1 MSTRCQ
7 YTISLRKISHMASL
21 YQRTVCGKSRRKS
34 VKNALGALW
43 EISGRPLGAL
53 RLGWWTRW
61 DFIGQGVIL
70 SLDGGAEAR
79 ED

>member
-1 MSTRCQ
+1 
-7 YTISLRKISHMASL
+7 MASL